1 MRSQIGSG
9 KSRKNTTMPLESF
22 LDWTTLVALA
32 AALIVVMRVWNSLGF
47 PFPRCWF
54 AEALHFPCPT
64 CGSGRSLL
72 ALGRFDLL
80 TAVRFNPLLVA
91 VITGLLATPVV
102 IASGRLTDRFRAWFT
117 PKRVAALGAFLVLS
131 NWIYLVFAL

>member
-9 KSRKNTTMPLESF
+9 KSRKNTTMPLES
-22 LDWTTLVALA
+22 LVDWSTLVALA
-32 AALIVVMRVWNSLGF
+32 VSLIVIMRVWNSLGF

-54 AEALHFPCPT
+54 TAALHFPCPT

-72 ALGRFDLL
+72 AL
-80 TAVRFNPLLVA
+80 VA
-91 VITGLLATPVV
+91 VITGLLTTPIVV
-102 IASGRLTDRFRAWFT
+102 ASGKLTDRFRAWFT
-117 PKRVAALGAFLVLS
+117 PKRVAALGAFLVLT